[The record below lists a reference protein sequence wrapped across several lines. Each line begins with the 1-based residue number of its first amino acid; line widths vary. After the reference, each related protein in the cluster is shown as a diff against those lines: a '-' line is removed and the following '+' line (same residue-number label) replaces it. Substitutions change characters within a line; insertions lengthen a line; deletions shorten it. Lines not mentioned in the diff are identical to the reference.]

1 MGDPNN
7 AKVYAEIMQKF
18 MQEINK
24 VQLKKK
30 NKDRIFLLLDI
41 KGDNARAYSEVE
53 VRNQRRRWLS
63 TMTSTSLEQSSSE
76 EPTPEKREWDVEAFR
91 FAIIC
96 IFFNEL
102 LFF

>member
-30 NKDRIFLLLDI
+30 QGSNLLTI
-41 KGDNARAYSEVE
+41 GYER
-53 VRNQRRRWLS
+53 
-63 TMTSTSLEQSSSE
+63 
-76 EPTPEKREWDVEAFR
+76 
-91 FAIIC
+91 
-96 IFFNEL
+96 
-102 LFF
+102 